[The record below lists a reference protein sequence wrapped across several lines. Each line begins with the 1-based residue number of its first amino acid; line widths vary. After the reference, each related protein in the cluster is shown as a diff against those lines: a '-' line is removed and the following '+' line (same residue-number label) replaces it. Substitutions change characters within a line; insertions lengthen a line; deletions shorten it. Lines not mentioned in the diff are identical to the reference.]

1 MPARMPQAA
10 LFAAAVAALPLAA
23 VAVPRAGD
31 VAPPISLKILGS
43 GKTQTLA
50 AFKGKPVYLNFFAS
64 WCGPCNEEAPS
75 IVKLYKKYHPQ
86 GLVAL
91 GVNELDPE
99 AKAKSFVDQYKLPFT
114 VLLYDSGSTGKDYG
128 TLALPVHVF
137 IARDGK
143 ISTYRLGEMSNQEIE
158 DAIKEIVKK

>member
-114 VLLYDSGSTGKDYG
+114 VLLDDSGS
-128 TLALPVHVF
+128 LALPVHVF